1 MVDFRHGKICYLF
14 MPSQDPARSGAFY
27 RDVFGWSLR
36 TNGEGSLSF
45 DDSTG
50 QVSGTWVT
58 DRPPAAEHNLEVHIM
73 VDDLEEAIAAIREA
87 GGEVNDADVHTEQE
101 RWGVF
106 TDLDGNRLGI
116 YQHNSGA

>member
-27 RDVFGWSLR
+27 RDVFGWTLR

-58 DRPPAAEHNLEVHIM
+58 
-73 VDDLEEAIAAIREA
+73 
-87 GGEVNDADVHTEQE
+87 GGECSPTSTATGWASTSTAAGLNPE
-101 RWGVF
+101 RV
-106 TDLDGNRLGI
+106 LRI
-116 YQHNSGA
+116 YVLLMSVGPDIV